1 MKFGFRNPSLSKRNA
16 VRTSLKRAVR
26 HNLGVKAPKGF
37 GWLKDPKKAA
47 YNKVYKNESRFFGS
61 GNIHCRYGYD
71 LYIFLVSICPC
82 SFCYCSQTIIL
93 MSVMISEMSWC
104 F

>member
-47 YNKVYKNESRFFGS
+47 YIKVYKKTSRGS
-61 GNIHCRYGYD
+61 LVQVIFIAGMAMT
-71 LYIFLVSICPC
+71 YIFFWLVFVLVRFVIVHRLL
-82 SFCYCSQTIIL
+82 F
-93 MSVMISEMSWC
+93 
-104 F
+104 

>member
-26 HNLGVKAPKGF
+26 HKLGVKAPKGF

-47 YNKVYKNESRFFGS
+47 YNKVYNKTSRGCL
-61 GNIHCRYGYD
+61 IQVV
-71 LYIFLVSICPC
+71 LIIATIASI
-82 SFCYCSQTIIL
+82 I
-93 MSVMISEMSWC
+93 
-104 F
+104 